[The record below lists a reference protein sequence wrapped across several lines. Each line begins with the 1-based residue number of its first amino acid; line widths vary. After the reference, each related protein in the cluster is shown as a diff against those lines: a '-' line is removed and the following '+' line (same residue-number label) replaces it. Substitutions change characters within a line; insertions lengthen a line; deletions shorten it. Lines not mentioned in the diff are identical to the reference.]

1 MNAVLAAVAIMLVM
15 SLCRIHVVVA
25 LIIGAATALLSLLLL
40 VPWLG
45 LDAPRGLWRLFHG
58 MGSFGLLSL
67 CTSGAALFW
76 LGMRNLEHPRH

>member
-1 MNAVLAAVAIMLVM
+1 MVTPVHTPSGHANYPLTIA
-15 SLCRIHVVVA
+15 
-25 LIIGAATALLSLLLL
+25 IIGAATALLSLLLL